1 MNSPKPFHLASLHQA
16 DELTATRR
24 TRLADAA
31 RDRRGRHSPVR
42 LGGLS
47 DLFAVLGGGGARP
60 AFA

>member
-1 MNSPKPFHLASLHQA
+1 MFHQKPFHNVGVDDG
-16 DELTATRR
+16 DELVANRR

-42 LGGLS
+42 VGGLS